1 MNQLSHQI
9 LGRVLGGKVG
19 RSPTGWDIGVT
30 TMKLASSSSIALNLP
45 SELSIF
51 KCHRDEVRDLPP
63 KAEIIGWSEKTGIEM
78 FRYGDHMLGIQGHP
92 EFTIDILFHF
102 IDRLTSRNLLQVYT
116 YPSIWFMNFLQ
127 INFNI

>member
-1 MNQLSHQI
+1 MNQLSQI
-9 LGRVLGGKVG
+9 LGRALGGNVG
-19 RSPTGWDIGVT
+19 RSPAGWDIGVT
-30 TMKLASSSSIALNLP
+30 TMNLASSSSIALNLP

-51 KCHRDEVRDLPP
+51 KCHRDEVQNLPP